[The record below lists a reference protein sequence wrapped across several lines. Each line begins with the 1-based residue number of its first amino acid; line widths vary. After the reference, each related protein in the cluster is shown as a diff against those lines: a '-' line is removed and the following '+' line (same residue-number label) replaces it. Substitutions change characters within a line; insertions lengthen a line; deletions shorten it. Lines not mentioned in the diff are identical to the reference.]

1 MSAYQRDWS
10 RLLIKVE
17 SLTPGKMFKNYKI
30 LCGELGLEIKRSG
43 DSRKAQF
50 RELERYCTYSKVGHS
65 IIIDK
70 VFEQPLVKAKR
81 KGNNTVYSEFI
92 QLLILDMLALSKNGN
107 MSISKGM
114 LIKSVSLVNHNYKYC
129 FEKRKSLSKY
139 ANTDTEIVKDFYDSS
154 NNSFKKAIE
163 QALNKLVEKRLI
175 MYNIIIKVCE
185 KGKFRPR
192 KASSAEKKMIMTC
205 EKQVLDELGYKE
217 ISHVRLSRHWSEFK
231 RRSQTLINECS
242 NLKYYFAAYNI
253 TANDKYIENE
263 CKELIGFLLKEI
275 ERIDYKKK
283 LNQTACSKL
292 LKNAE
297 RRHKRSHSIFREN
310 NYRISE
316 NYIHDF
322 KKLIDLLINEDAE
335 SISNQIEQMEAQD
348 DLTYDIEHSLPS
360 GL

>member
-17 SLTPGKMFKNYKI
+17 SLTPGKTFKNYKI

-70 VFEQPLVKAKR
+70 VYEQPLQKEKR
-81 KGNNTVYSEFI
+81 KGNNTVYSELI
-92 QLLILDMLALSKNGN
+92 QLLILDMLAQSKNGN

-129 FEKRKSLSKY
+129 FEKRKSLAKY
-139 ANTDTEIVKDFYDSS
+139 INTDTEIVNDFYDSS

-175 MYNIIIKVCE
+175 MYDIIIKICE

-217 ISHVRLSRHWSEFK
+217 LSHVRVSRHWNEFK
-231 RRSQTLINECS
+231 RRSQILIKDCS
-242 NLKYYFAAYNI
+242 NIQYYFAAYDI

-275 ERIDYKKK
+275 ERIDYKEK
-283 LNQTACSKL
+283 LNQTACSRL

-297 RRHKRSHSIFREN
+297 GRRKKSYSIFREN

-316 NYIHDF
+316 NYIRDF
-322 KKLIDLLINEDAE
+322 EKLIALLINEDAE
-335 SISNQIEQMEAQD
+335 SIIYRIEQMEAQD
-348 DLTYDIEHSLPS
+348 DLTYDIENSLPS

>member
-17 SLTPGKMFKNYKI
+17 SLTPGKTFKNYKI

-70 VFEQPLVKAKR
+70 VYEQPLQKEKR
-81 KGNNTVYSEFI
+81 KGNNTVYSELI
-92 QLLILDMLALSKNGN
+92 QLLILDMLAQSKNGN

-129 FEKRKSLSKY
+129 FEKRKSLAKY
-139 ANTDTEIVKDFYDSS
+139 INTDTEIVNDFYDSS

-175 MYNIIIKVCE
+175 MYDIIIKICE

-217 ISHVRLSRHWSEFK
+217 LSHVRVSRHWNEFK
-231 RRSQTLINECS
+231 RRSQSLIKDCS
-242 NLKYYFAAYNI
+242 NIQYYFAAYDI

-275 ERIDYKKK
+275 ERIDYKEK
-283 LNQTACSKL
+283 LNQTACSRL

-297 RRHKRSHSIFREN
+297 GRRKKSYSIFREN

-316 NYIHDF
+316 NYIRDF
-322 KKLIDLLINEDAE
+322 EKLIALLINEDAE
-335 SISNQIEQMEAQD
+335 SIIYRIEQMEAHD